1 MTRKSFVFLALI
13 PFATAAQSTQAF
25 AKTDYCQYS
34 ETNRSVEVHLF
45 GETYGTQ
52 DDKKRFVS
60 GVQSIYRSLKMGD
73 RFKVILHQNGQM
85 EDLEFCYPGCPKVSI
100 FEQLTAKCSV
110 EIAKKTRNQ
119 LKQKTSG
126 YFSASIQTAGQPYQ
140 ILDQLKTLDEY
151 YTNREPV
158 ESYVFNSTV
167 PYGVDVDSKASL
179 DKAFVEMVQ
188 TGSLENVSLPD
199 VKFVN
204 INPSKSLR
212 SLWDDLKLDG
222 KKGLN
227 FNIQT
232 VVLD

>member
-1 MTRKSFVFLALI
+1 
-13 PFATAAQSTQAF
+13 
-25 AKTDYCQYS
+25 
-34 ETNRSVEVHLF
+34 
-45 GETYGTQ
+45 
-52 DDKKRFVS
+52 
-60 GVQSIYRSLKMGD
+60 MGD

-85 EDLEFCYPGCPKVSI
+85 KDLEFCYPGCPKVSI
-100 FEQLTAKCSV
+100 IEKLTAKCSV

-119 LKQKTSG
+119 LKQKISG
-126 YFSASIQTAGQPYQ
+126 YFSASIQSAGQPYQ
-140 ILDQLKTLDEY
+140 ILDQLKKLDEY

-167 PYGVDVDSKASL
+167 PFGVDVDSKASL

-188 TGSLENVSLPD
+188 TGSLENVSVPD